1 MYKLYTDKIENFE
14 AKIKLEG
21 ASLKKSKARLVIES
35 EDFDLM
41 FKGTI
46 SESGIVKVPVK
57 RLRGLLDESTKG
69 NIKLEIIAEDTYFTP
84 WESTFQVE
92 ASRKVT
98 VEIKS
103 QTSSDSINEASK
115 TSQHKVEILSQT
127 KPTLSEKQ
135 HVINILKMLIK
146 ENINIKNLSIKKNK
160 LNNIVAE
167 YIQENTITKGQKAPV
182 IQKVIKVLEKRK

>member
-21 ASLKKSKARLVIES
+21 ASLKQSIARLVIES
-35 EDFDLM
+35 DDFNLM

-46 SESGIVKVPVK
+46 GTDGNVKVPVK
-57 RLRGLLDESTKG
+57 RLRGLIDENTKG
-69 NIKLEIIAEDTYFTP
+69 TIKLEIIAEDTYFVP
-84 WESTFQVE
+84 WESTFEVE
-92 ASRKVT
+92 TAKKVT

-103 QTSSDSINEASK
+103 QSKPNLYGRSIVESTN
-115 TSQHKVEILSQT
+115 VEILSQQD
-127 KPTLSEKQ
+127 PTLTERE
-135 HVINILKMLIK
+135 HIINIVKMLVK
-146 ENINIKNLSIKKNK
+146 EDINISNLTVKKDK

-167 YIQENTITKGQKAPV
+167 YIQDNTITEDQRSPV

>member
-35 EDFDLM
+35 DDFDLM

-46 SESGIVKVPVK
+46 SESGKVKIPVK
-57 RLRGLLDESTKG
+57 RLRGLIDENTKG
-69 NIKLEIIAEDTYFTP
+69 NIKLEVIAEDTFFTP
-84 WESTFQVE
+84 WESTFEVQ
-92 ASRKVT
+92 ASKKVT
-98 VEIKS
+98 VEI
-103 QTSSDSINEASK
+103 
-115 TSQHKVEILSQT
+115 TSQSKPSIKESKSSVEIISQ
-127 KPTLSEKQ
+127 KKITLSEKQ
-135 HVINILKMLIK
+135 HVINIVKMLIK

-167 YIQENTITKGQKAPV
+167 YINENTIAQEQKAPV
-182 IQKVIKVLEKRK
+182 INKVIKVLEKRK